1 MSSNINHSGF
11 TSTAYGKNK
20 RKYTTRNF
28 SRNYGRKSSPQ
39 KEYSG
44 SMLTK
49 MGICALLAGLV
60 LLGEFAQRPD
70 LTMVSSDVNSNSN
83 EQDIGGEYLG
93 KLRFVELPGIIQVFS
108 SDAKL
113 KIDAQYS
120 EYKLDENELILTIAG
135 ITSKTFS
142 APADG
147 IVKTLTNN
155 EDKTKIDLSMDG
167 DIVISFEAEG
177 ESAAEEGQPI
187 NKGDTLYKAIESIDI
202 AVTKEGRPIN
212 PTEYFDVKSTL
223 LS

>member
-1 MSSNINHSGF
+1 MDAPTVKKTIILYLLSIDPLFVTYIFVMGGGFFMSSNINHSGF
-11 TSTAYGKNK
+11 TSKAYGKNK

-28 SRNYGRKSSPQ
+28 SRNYGRKSLPQ

-108 SDAKL
+108 SDAK
-113 KIDAQYS
+113 
-120 EYKLDENELILTIAG
+120 T
-135 ITSKTFS
+135 
-142 APADG
+142 
-147 IVKTLTNN
+147 
-155 EDKTKIDLSMDG
+155 
-167 DIVISFEAEG
+167 
-177 ESAAEEGQPI
+177 AALPI
-187 NKGDTLYKAIESIDI
+187 
-202 AVTKEGRPIN
+202 
-212 PTEYFDVKSTL
+212 
-223 LS
+223 